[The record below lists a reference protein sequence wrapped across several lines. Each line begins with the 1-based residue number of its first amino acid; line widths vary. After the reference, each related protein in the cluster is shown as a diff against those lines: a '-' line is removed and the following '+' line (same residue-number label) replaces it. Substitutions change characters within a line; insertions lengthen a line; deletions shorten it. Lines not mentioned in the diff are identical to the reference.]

1 LFGGKAPHPFDTVKN
16 HFGFSNMATDGA
28 YRLELEPQ
36 KKNVFV
42 TQLRDDDEDE
52 RNVRKFPIV
61 EESASK
67 LLDTGLNTVQST
79 LLLKKQVEVEKVQE
93 DLDIKRRQFAER
105 MAACKAKEEEL
116 KKKQTQIRER
126 VGKFEKFIEEN
137 DAKRRRAIQKF
148 QTELK
153 LKKQK
158 NRELDILSTELEQL
172 KARNGALQAKLA
184 RYSVYEKFLMKVLDQ
199 LPEDYLEANDSMLM
213 GIMMRFRTLSATNQS
228 LVQMLGD
235 TSDQVETE
243 QQKLQD
249 LNQEHTQNLL
259 LMNSEL
265 AALQEKLE
273 ETVQRKEKIDQFLIN
288 SKGIFRQQSEML
300 GCIKMAIDN
309 IAEKCQR
316 LRGTPVEKL
325 DVDSKLKVIQEHI
338 IEHTDIVKIARLPES
353 AATSDGLQPSPLS
366 ILKKESRISRQA
378 LVDSPYKSSASRGL
392 KNVQM
397 ALRFAAD
404 VKQS

>member
-1 LFGGKAPHPFDTVKN
+1 MDVEG
-16 HFGFSNMATDGA
+16 S

-36 KKNVFV
+36 KQNVFV
-42 TQLRDDDEDE
+42 TQLREDE
-52 RNVRKFPIV
+52 EDESEVRKFPIV
-61 EESASK
+61 KESASK

-105 MAACKAKEEEL
+105 MTACKRKEEEL

-126 VGKFEKFIEEN
+126 VNKFEKFIEEN
-137 DAKRRRAIQKF
+137 DAKRRRAIQKY

-153 LKKQK
+153 LKNQK
-158 NRELDILSTELEQL
+158 NGELDVLTIELEQL
-172 KARNGALQAKLA
+172 KSRNEGLQAKLA
-184 RYSVYEKFLMKVLDQ
+184 KYSVYEKFLMKVLDQ

-228 LVQMLGD
+228 LVQMLID

-249 LNQEHTQNLL
+249 LNQEHTQDLL

-273 ETVQRKEKIDQFLIN
+273 ESMQKKEKIDQFLIN
-288 SKGIFRQQSEML
+288 SRGIFRQQSEML
-300 GCIKMAIDN
+300 GCIRMAIDN

-316 LRGTPVEKL
+316 LHTTPVESM
-325 DVDSKLKVIQEHI
+325 DVDSKLKIIQEHI
-338 IEHTDIVKIARLPES
+338 VEHTDIVKLARLPES
-353 AATSDGLQPSPLS
+353 AAAGEGLQPSPSS
-366 ILKKESRISRQA
+366 ILKKDSRISRHA
-378 LVDSPYKSSASRGL
+378 VLDSPFKSSPSRGVRNL
-392 KNVQM
+392 QM
-397 ALRFAAD
+397 GLRFAAD

>member
-1 LFGGKAPHPFDTVKN
+1 
-16 HFGFSNMATDGA
+16 MATEGS
-28 YRLELEPQ
+28 YQLELEPQ

-42 TQLRDDDEDE
+42 TQLRENEEDDSE
-52 RNVRKFPIV
+52 VRKFPIV
-61 EESASK
+61 KESASK

-105 MAACKAKEEEL
+105 MAACKKKEEEL
-116 KKKQTQIRER
+116 KKKQTRIRER

-137 DAKRRRAIQKF
+137 DAKRRRAIQKY
-148 QTELK
+148 QTESK
-153 LKKQK
+153 LKNQK
-158 NRELDILSTELEQL
+158 NRELDVLSLELDQL
-172 KARNGALQAKLA
+172 KARNKALQAKLSK
-184 RYSVYEKFLMKVLDQ
+184 YSIYEKFLMKVLDQ
-199 LPEDYLEANDSMLM
+199 LPEDYLEASDSMLM

-228 LVQMLGD
+228 LVQMLSD
-235 TSDQVETE
+235 TSDQVEAE

-249 LNQEHTQNLL
+249 MNQEHTRNLL

-265 AALQEKLE
+265 AALQQNLE
-273 ETVQRKEKIDQFLIN
+273 DTLQRKEKIDQFLIN
-288 SKGIFRQQSEML
+288 SKGIFRQQSELL

-316 LRGTPVEKL
+316 LRSTPVGSL
-325 DVDSKLKVIQEHI
+325 DIDSKLKVIQEHI
-338 IEHTDIVKIARLPES
+338 TEHTDIVKLARLAGS
-353 AATSDGLQPSPLS
+353 ASASEGLQPSPSS
-366 ILKKESRISRQA
+366 ILKNRISRHA
-378 LVDSPYKSSASRGL
+378 LLDSPFKSSPSKG
-392 KNVQM
+392 NVQL

>member
-1 LFGGKAPHPFDTVKN
+1 MSAEG
-16 HFGFSNMATDGA
+16 S

-42 TQLRDDDEDE
+42 TQLREEEEDDAEI
-52 RNVRKFPIV
+52 RKFPVV

-116 KKKQTQIRER
+116 KKKQAQIRER

-137 DAKRRRAIQKF
+137 DAKRRRAIQKY

-153 LKKQK
+153 LKTQK
-158 NRELDILSTELEQL
+158 NRELDVLSTELELL
-172 KARNGALQAKLA
+172 KTRKEALMAKLA

-235 TSDQVETE
+235 TSDQVEAE

-249 LNQEHTQNLL
+249 MNQEHTQNLL

-265 AALQEKLE
+265 ASLQEKLE
-273 ETVQRKEKIDQFLIN
+273 DTVQRKEKVDQFLIS
-288 SKGIFRQQSEML
+288 SKGVFRQQSEML
-300 GCIKMAIDN
+300 GCIILAIDN

-338 IEHTDIVKIARLPES
+338 IEHTDILKLAKLPES
-353 AATSDGLQPSPLS
+353 AAASEGLQPSPSS
-366 ILKKESRISRQA
+366 ILKNRVSRHA
-378 LVDSPYKSSASRGL
+378 LVDSPFKSSPSRGL

>member
-1 LFGGKAPHPFDTVKN
+1 
-16 HFGFSNMATDGA
+16 MATSGA

-42 TQLRDDDEDE
+42 TQLRDDDEDDS
-52 RNVRKFPIV
+52 NVRKFPVV

-79 LLLKKQVEVEKVQE
+79 LLLKRQVEVEKVQE
-93 DLDIKRRQFAER
+93 DLDIKRRQFADR

-137 DAKRRRAIQKF
+137 DAKRRRAIQKY

-153 LKKQK
+153 LKTQK

-172 KARNGALQAKLA
+172 KTRNGALQAKLA

-235 TSDQVETE
+235 TSDQVESE

-273 ETVQRKEKIDQFLIN
+273 ETEQRKEKIDQFLIN
-288 SKGIFRQQSEML
+288 SKGIYRQQSEML
-300 GCIKMAIDN
+300 GCIKLAIDN

-325 DVDSKLKVIQEHI
+325 DVDSKLKLIQEHI
-338 IEHTDIVKIARLPES
+338 LEHTDIVKIARLPES
-353 AATSDGLQPSPLS
+353 AAASEGLQPSPLS
-366 ILKKESRISRQA
+366 ILKKESRISRHA
-378 LVDSPYKSSASRGL
+378 LLDSPFKSSPSRGL
-392 KNVQM
+392 KTVQM